1 MAEKIY
7 VNHLIDEQPL
17 HRFHIRLLLMCIFI
31 IVADGY
37 DMFMLGTIIPSL
49 MKEWGIGPVE
59 AGALNSY
66 ALIGMMFGAML
77 FGPIA
82 DRFGRKNIILVCF
95 LIFTVFTFI
104 SGFANSST
112 LFGIQRF
119 CAGLGLGGVMPNL
132 VALVTEYAPIKWR
145 STLVSIMFSG
155 HAFGGIVASISAIYL
170 IPHFGWRAVVW
181 AGIIPLFFVPFFY
194 RWMPESIHFY
204 IKRGQKRRLV
214 SVLNQ
219 LAPKNKYHEQD
230 EFVINVEKNIGFPVT
245 SLFYEKRALSTI
257 MFWISF
263 FMCLL
268 VMYGLSTW
276 LPKIMQEAGYPL
288 GSSLTFLVTLNTGA
302 VVGAIVGGRLADRFG
317 GRKVLIVFFF
327 LAFFTLTLLSF
338 KPGII
343 LLYLLI
349 GVAGGTTTGTQIVA
363 NSYVSQYY
371 PVEMRST
378 GIGWALGMGRIGGIV
393 GPMLGGV
400 LLSQH
405 LSLRSNFLVFAVPC
419 IISAL
424 AISFVQEKYSQRI
437 IMDNN
442 EKLYVRFLKKY
453 F

>member
-1 MAEKIY
+1 
-7 VNHLIDEQPL
+7 
-17 HRFHIRLLLMCIFI
+17 
-31 IVADGY
+31 
-37 DMFMLGTIIPSL
+37 

-393 GPMLGGV
+393 GPMLGGI

-419 IISAL
+419 IISAV
-424 AISFVQEKYSQRI
+424 AISFVQEKYSQRVI
-437 IMDNN
+437 VANN
-442 EKLYVRFLKKY
+442 EKIL
-453 F
+453 